1 MTENKTVLKNCGRS
15 EINYKLK
22 KARLV
27 RDQRRRWELLKIM
40 EGIKK
45 KEEEERKLFGEILED
60 ERKKKQSRTRNPAEG
75 WREERMEFGGRG
87 VPVVF
92 S

>member
-22 KARLV
+22 KAMLV

-45 KEEEERKLFGEILED
+45 RGRRKETLWRNSGG
-60 ERKKKQSRTRNPAEG
+60 RKKKKTKQN
-75 WREERMEFGGRG
+75 
-87 VPVVF
+87 
-92 S
+92 

>member
-1 MTENKTVLKNCGRS
+1 MKNCGRS

-22 KARLV
+22 KPDLLETRG
-27 RDQRRRWELLKIM
+27 DGELLKIM

-60 ERKKKQSRTRNPAEG
+60 EREKKQSRTRNPAEG

-87 VPVVF
+87 VLVVF